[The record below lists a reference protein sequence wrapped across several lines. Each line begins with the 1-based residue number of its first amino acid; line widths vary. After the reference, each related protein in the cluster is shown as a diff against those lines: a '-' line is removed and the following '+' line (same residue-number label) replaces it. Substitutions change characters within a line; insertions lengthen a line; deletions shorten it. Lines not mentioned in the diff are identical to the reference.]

1 MIDTF
6 WKQTASPAEIE
17 ALTHMIE
24 AFERVRLL
32 KMEFDAAREVLS
44 RFKIEVT
51 HQMADDAS
59 LLMEEMTVAH
69 NGAVYLLTLDKRSSA
84 RPVPL
89 IKKIGS
95 VINLD

>member
-6 WKQTASPAEIE
+6 WKQTASPAEVD
-17 ALTHMIE
+17 ALIHMIE
-24 AFERVRLL
+24 AFERVRILETEL
-32 KMEFDAAREVLS
+32 NTARYEFHLS
-44 RFKIEVT
+44 KIET
-51 HQMADDAS
+51 TRQMADDGA
-59 LLMEEMTVAH
+59 LMEEMTVAH

>member
-1 MIDTF
+1 MVDKHWRQI
-6 WKQTASPAEIE
+6 ASPAEIE
-17 ALTHMIE
+17 ALANMLD
-24 AFERVRLL
+24 AFERVRQLN
-32 KMEFDAAREVLS
+32 MEFKAAQEVLS

-51 HQMADDAS
+51 HQMADDGS

-69 NGAVYLLTLDKRSSA
+69 NGAVYLLTLDVDGDSGH
-84 RPVPL
+84 V